1 MRVLSTPRLPVCVAL
16 ALVIPAAVLLNGSD
30 WPEWRGPARTG
41 VSTEAPLP
49 SSWSP
54 TGENLA
60 WKVPYGGRSSPV
72 VFGDRLYLQNTSG
85 SGEMEQE
92 RVMAFNADTG
102 KLLWEH
108 RYNLF
113 TSDVPPH
120 RIAWASP
127 AVAIRCAEAMT
138 PPSRATSL

>member
-1 MRVLSTPRLPVCVAL
+1 
-16 ALVIPAAVLLNGSD
+16 
-30 WPEWRGPARTG
+30 
-41 VSTEAPLP
+41 
-49 SSWSP
+49 
-54 TGENLA
+54 
-60 WKVPYGGRSSPV
+60 
-72 VFGDRLYLQNTSG
+72 
-85 SGEMEQE
+85 MEQE

-127 AVAIRCAEAMT
+127 AVD
-138 PPSRATSL
+138 PATGNIYAFSGNGLLMALDPNG